1 MKLLENFTLCAP
13 YYKPTWRAL
22 YFNWTAL
29 MQKYDTPRKKKNMV
43 SGFRQIHI
51 QTEVLLLF

>member
-29 MQKYDTPRKKKNMV
+29 MQKYDTPRKKKKH
-43 SGFRQIHI
+43 GLWI
-51 QTEVLLLF
+51 QTDSYSN